1 MTLRITRLT
10 PLACVIALTLL
21 VTGCSKP
28 PAPRFH
34 LNVVAAVKARV
45 SAPAQQQVA
54 NILAALYGT
63 PDQPRLPPEVPFKE
77 ALLARAAG
85 PVASDIHGRKVG
97 LYREHCVH
105 CHGISGDGMGPTAA
119 FLNPYPRDYRMGAFK
134 FKSTDGKEM
143 PTDADLAKV
152 LEEGIPG
159 SSMPS
164 FRMLAEEDRQALV
177 EYVKYLS
184 LRGQTELNMY
194 DTVNDFLT
202 IDEAAGT
209 AKTDS
214 LDKGTLADMYAPFAG
229 KWKDAAEKIVKPGS
243 VPPAGFE
250 NDPKIVELGH
260 KLYFDKASANCQ
272 QCHGT
277 SALGDGQLTGFD
289 DWTKLVN
296 EASDRLNGIISSA
309 DSPTAT
315 SEDKAAAARA
325 KVDLA
330 LVKEFSLKPR
340 NIIPRN
346 LRSGIYRGGRR
357 PIDLY
362 YRIMAGING
371 SGMPAHN
378 TLLKTEEE
386 RWAIVAYVLSLPYQA
401 GGALAFE
408 QETIAPSRETN

>member
-1 MTLRITRLT
+1 MKSLI
-10 PLACVIALTLL
+10 PVASLAALVLL
-21 VTGCSKP
+21 LTGCSKP
-28 PAPRFH
+28 APPRFH
-34 LNVVAAVKARV
+34 LNIVAAVKARV
-45 SAPAQQQVA
+45 GAPAQQQVA
-54 NILAALYGT
+54 NILTALYGT
-63 PDQPRLPPEVPFKE
+63 PDEPRLPPDVPFKE
-77 ALLARAAG
+77 ALIARAAG

-97 LYREHCVH
+97 LYREHCMH

-119 FLNPYPRDYRMGAFK
+119 FLNPYPRDYRMGIFK
-134 FKSTDGKEM
+134 FKSTEGKQM

-159 SSMPS
+159 TSMPS
-164 FRMLAEEDRQALV
+164 FRMLPLADRQALV
-177 EYVKYLS
+177 EYVKYLA

-194 DTVNDFLT
+194 GTVNDFLT

-209 AKTDS
+209 AKIEN
-214 LDKGTLADMYAPFAG
+214 LDKSTLSDMYAPFAG
-229 KWKDAAEKIVKPGS
+229 QWTADAQTIVVPES

-250 NDPKIVELGH
+250 VDPKVVELGH

-277 SALGDGQLTGFD
+277 SALGDGQLTGYD

-296 EASDRLNGIISSA
+296 DAVERLNGTISA
-309 DSPTAT
+309 AENPNATA
-315 SEDKAAAARA
+315 EEKAAASQA
-325 KVDLA
+325 KADLE
-330 LVKEFSLKPR
+330 LVKEYSLKPR
-340 NIIPRN
+340 HIIPRN

-386 RWAIVAYVLSLPYQA
+386 RWAIVAYVLSLPYDA

-408 QETIAPSRETN
+408 KESIAPARETN

>member
-1 MTLRITRLT
+1 MTLSMTRLI
-10 PLACVIALTLL
+10 PLACLGAIALLA
-21 VTGCSKP
+21 TGCTKP
-28 PAPRFH
+28 EPPRFH

-45 SAPAQQQVA
+45 GAPAQQQVA
-54 NILAALYGT
+54 NILTALYGT
-63 PDQPRLPPEVPFKE
+63 PDQPRLPPEVAFKE
-77 ALLARAAG
+77 ALIARAAG

-119 FLNPYPRDYRMGAFK
+119 FLNPYPRDYRMGVFK
-134 FKSTDGKEM
+134 FKATEGKEM
-143 PTDADLAKV
+143 PTDADLGKV

-164 FRMLAEEDRQALV
+164 FRMLAAEDRAALV

-194 DTVNDFLT
+194 DTVGDFLT
-202 IDEAAGT
+202 IDEATGE
-209 AKTDS
+209 AKPDS
-214 LDKGTLADMYAPFAG
+214 LDKGVLADMYAPFAG
-229 KWKDAAEKIVKPGS
+229 KWKDASEKIL
-243 VPPAGFE
+243 PAGTVPEDFVS
-250 NDPKIVELGH
+250 NNKKYVELGH

-277 SALGDGQLTGFD
+277 SALGDGQLTGYD
-289 DWTKLVN
+289 DWTKLVLEATTVADN
-296 EASDRLNGIISSA
+296 EGNKARSA
-309 DSPTAT
+309 
-315 SEDKAAAARA
+315 
-325 KVDLA
+325 DLA
-330 LVKEFSLKPR
+330 LIKEFSLKPR
-340 NIIPRN
+340 HIIPRN

-378 TLLKTEEE
+378 TLLKTEED
-386 RWAIVAYVLSLPYQA
+386 RWAIVAYVLNLPYQA

-408 QETIAPSRETN
+408 QEGIAPSRETN

>member
-1 MTLRITRLT
+1 MRFRITRIY
-10 PLACVIALTLL
+10 PLAVVLAFALSL
-21 VTGCSKP
+21 TGCGKP
-28 PAPRFH
+28 DAPRFH

-45 SAPAQQQVA
+45 GAPAQQQIA
-54 NILAALYGT
+54 NILQALYGS

-77 ALLARAAG
+77 ALIARAAG

-97 LYREHCVH
+97 LFREHCVH

-119 FLNPYPRDYRMGAFK
+119 FLNPYPRDYRMGIFK
-134 FKSTDGKEM
+134 FKSTEGKEM
-143 PTDADLAKV
+143 PTDADLGKV

-159 SSMPS
+159 TSMPS
-164 FRMLAEEDRQALV
+164 FRMLAEEDRAALV
-177 EYVKYLS
+177 EYVKYLA

-243 VPPAGFE
+243 VPDDWNQDG
-250 NDPKIVELGH
+250 NKKYVERGH
-260 KLYFDKASANCQ
+260 QLYFDKASANCQ

-296 EASDRLNGIISSA
+296 EAITVADNESNKARSA
-309 DSPTAT
+309 D
-315 SEDKAAAARA
+315 
-325 KVDLA
+325 VA
-330 LVKEFSLKPR
+330 LIKEFSLRPR

-378 TLLKTEEE
+378 TLLKTEED
-386 RWAIVAYVLSLPYQA
+386 RWAIVAYVLSLPYSA

-408 QETIAPSRETN
+408 QDGIAPSRETN

>member
-1 MTLRITRLT
+1 MTSRMKSLI
-10 PLACVIALTLL
+10 PVASLAALVLL

-28 PAPRFH
+28 APPRFH
-34 LNVVAAVKARV
+34 LNIVAAVKARV
-45 SAPAQQQVA
+45 GAPAQQQVA
-54 NILAALYGT
+54 NILTALYGT
-63 PDQPRLPPEVPFKE
+63 PDEPRLPPDVPFKE
-77 ALLARAAG
+77 ALIARAAG

-97 LYREHCVH
+97 LYREHCMH

-119 FLNPYPRDYRMGAFK
+119 FLNPYPRDYRMGIFK
-134 FKSTDGKEM
+134 FKSTEGKQM

-159 SSMPS
+159 TSMPS
-164 FRMLAEEDRQALV
+164 FRMLPLADRQALV
-177 EYVKYLS
+177 EYVKYLA

-194 DTVNDFLT
+194 GTVNDFLT

-209 AKTDS
+209 AKIEN
-214 LDKGTLADMYAPFAG
+214 LDKSTLSDMYAPFAG
-229 KWKDAAEKIVKPGS
+229 QWTADAQTIVVPES

-250 NDPKIVELGH
+250 VDPKVVELGH
-260 KLYFDKASANCQ
+260 KLYFDKSSANCQ

-277 SALGDGQLTGFD
+277 SALGDGQLTGYD

-296 EASDRLNGIISSA
+296 EALLVADNEGNKDR
-309 DSPTAT
+309 AT
-315 SEDKAAAARA
+315 D
-325 KVDLA
+325 VA
-330 LVKEFSLKPR
+330 LIKEFSLKPR
-340 NIIPRN
+340 HIIPRN

-386 RWAIVAYVLSLPYQA
+386 RWAIVAYVLSLPYDA

-408 QETIAPSRETN
+408 KESIAPARETN

>member
-1 MTLRITRLT
+1 MTPRITRLI
-10 PLACVIALTLL
+10 PLACIISLTLL
-21 VTGCSKP
+21 LTGCSKP
-28 PAPRFH
+28 APPRFH

-54 NILAALYGT
+54 NILEALYGS

-77 ALLARAAG
+77 ALIARAAG
-85 PVASDIHGRKVG
+85 PVASNIHGRKVG

-119 FLNPYPRDYRMGAFK
+119 FLNPYPRDYRMGTFK

-143 PTDADLAKV
+143 PTDHDLAKV
-152 LEEGIPG
+152 LEDGIPG

-164 FRMLAEEDRQALV
+164 FRMLAVEDRQALV

-184 LRGQTELNMY
+184 LRGQTEFNMY
-194 DTVNDFLT
+194 NTVNDFLT
-202 IDEAAGT
+202 IDEEAGT
-209 AKTDS
+209 AKPDS
-214 LDKGTLADMYAPFAG
+214 LDKGVLADMYAPFAG
-229 KWKDAAEKIVKPGS
+229 MWKAAAEKIVKPGS
-243 VPPAGFE
+243 VPEDFE
-250 NDPKIVELGH
+250 SNNKKYVDLGH

-277 SALGDGQLTGFD
+277 SALGDGQLTGYD

-296 EASDRLNGIISSA
+296 EAMTVADNEGNKARSA
-309 DSPTAT
+309 D
-315 SEDKAAAARA
+315 
-325 KVDLA
+325 VA
-330 LVKEFSLKPR
+330 LIKEFSLKPR

-378 TLLKTEEE
+378 TLLKTEED
-386 RWAIVAYVLSLPYQA
+386 RWAIVAYVLSLPYDA

-408 QETIAPSRETN
+408 KENIAPSRETN

>member
-1 MTLRITRLT
+1 MTFSIPRIS
-10 PLACVIALTLL
+10 PLACVLALSLL
-21 VTGCSKP
+21 LTGCSKP
-28 PAPRFH
+28 APPRFH

-45 SAPAQQQVA
+45 GAPAQQQVA
-54 NILAALYGT
+54 NILEALYGT

-119 FLNPYPRDYRMGAFK
+119 FLNPYPRDYRMGVFK
-134 FKSTDGKEM
+134 FKATEGKEM
-143 PTDADLAKV
+143 PTDADLGKV

-159 SSMPS
+159 TSMPS
-164 FRMLAEEDRQALV
+164 FRMLAAEDRQALV

-194 DTVNDFLT
+194 NTVGDFLT
-202 IDEAAGT
+202 IDEATGAATPDG
-209 AKTDS
+209 
-214 LDKGTLADMYAPFAG
+214 LDKGVLADMYGPFAG
-229 KWKDAAEKIVKPGS
+229 MWKVASEKIL
-243 VPPAGFE
+243 PAGTVPDDFVSD
-250 NDPKIVELGH
+250 NKKYVELGH

-272 QCHGT
+272 SCHGT
-277 SALGDGQLTGFD
+277 SGLGDGQLTGVD

-296 EASDRLNGIISSA
+296 EALAVADNEGNKSRSA
-309 DSPTAT
+309 D
-315 SEDKAAAARA
+315 
-325 KVDLA
+325 VA
-330 LVKEFSLKPR
+330 LIKEFSLRPR

-378 TLLKTEEE
+378 TLLKTEED

-408 QETIAPSRETN
+408 QEQIAPSRETN